1 MDYKTYEELHNEISK
16 IVSEKYKLAAANVIF
31 LEELHSKNF
40 VIYMTQFRD
49 VLTHLSNIYSV
60 DVFARKTY
68 VLEQL
73 ERINGHLER
82 IVIDSYRKICDIY
95 LYSIRKSVKWINIRA
110 YEMQIAQRI
119 KQLRMCDSTLNFK
132 DKCNGFQELISYMEE
147 ILKKD

>member
-110 YEMQIAQRI
+110 YEMQIAQQI
-119 KQLRMCDSTLNFK
+119 KQLRMCDSTLNFEE
-132 DKCNGFQELISYMEE
+132 KCNGFQELISYMEE